1 MSYRLPLV
9 GYSGDPSANVIHL
22 PRQETQDT
30 WVWSLGQEDTL
41 EKEMETHSNILPRE
55 ISWTEETGGL
65 QSIGSQRVQTWL
77 SIHTLTHT
85 HKVNIPTGIVSW
97 VPARNMPLTRVIA
110 QCITLWSIQFLVQ
123 VQIRGNFCFSN
134 IACRRNLTLIR
145 LMWEQAWKLTEGQ
158 IFL

>member
-1 MSYRLPLV
+1 MGLIPGSGRYPGEGNGNPLQ
-9 GYSGDPSANVIHL
+9 YSSPGNLMNRGNWWATVHRVTKSSDMTEH
-22 PRQETQDT
+22 
-30 WVWSLGQEDTL
+30 
-41 EKEMETHSNILPRE
+41 TH
-55 ISWTEETGGL
+55 T
-65 QSIGSQRVQTWL
+65 
-77 SIHTLTHT
+77 HTHTHTDTHT

-145 LMWEQAWKLTEGQ
+145 LMWEQA
-158 IFL
+158 